1 MGNPLMENGLTMEPE
16 PQHIHFPRDTD
27 ATAVSEP
34 QVLPTREGYDLWA
47 HSYDEEDNP
56 LIALETTLVRRLL
69 GDVRGLTVADIGC
82 GTGRHA
88 IAMAEAGAKVI
99 AVDFS
104 MGMLAKARAKPGA
117 AAVRFVHH
125 DLTWGLPLASRT
137 FDRVTCC
144 LVLEHIVDL
153 ESVLGEMARI
163 CQPDGFVLIS
173 DLHPAMRLRGIQ
185 AQFADPATGQ
195 KIRPASVAHQLSD
208 YVMAATRA
216 GLRIDHMSEHVVD
229 QGLLER
235 SPRARKYWEDHRDYL
250 GWPFLLLIRLRHGE
264 KTGRVRQRGE
274 SSHAG

>member
-1 MGNPLMENGLTMEPE
+1 MENGLKMEHE
-16 PQHIHFPRDTD
+16 PPRIHFPGGTD
-27 ATAVSEP
+27 ATTVSNP
-34 QVLPTREGYDLWA
+34 QVLPTREGYDRWA
-47 HSYDEEDNP
+47 QIYDEEDNP
-56 LIALETTLVRRLL
+56 LIALETALVRRLL
-69 GDVRGLTVADIGC
+69 GDVHGLTVADIGC

-125 DLTWGLPLASRT
+125 DLTQGLPFASRA

-153 ESVLGEMARI
+153 EDVLGEMGRI
-163 CQPDGFVLIS
+163 CHPDGFVLLS

-185 AQFADPATGQ
+185 AQFTDPATGQ

-208 YVMAATRA
+208 YVLAATRA

-229 QGLLER
+229 QELLER
-235 SPRARKYWEDHRDYL
+235 SPRARRYWEDHKDYL
-250 GWPFLLLIRLRHGE
+250 GWPLLLLIRLRHGE
-264 KTGRVRQRGE
+264 KTGRVW
-274 SSHAG
+274 